1 MLSWKAYALFI
12 GAVTA
17 NAWLVTSLS
26 HIPALAAFAATLGG
40 TLSGALGFQVLARI
54 GAWAKQTS
62 SAGRKVEKGPFA
74 PELLRVWSQSQ
85 VKHCDLTRDGRNI
98 RKDAWLQLQHRLTLA
113 IHLKSPACY
122 TAVADAVVDHV
133 LTFPEV
139 QIDHLLAREFQR
151 IMDLR
156 FDQSDYWLLKGSVN
170 SAAMQHKVDRYHACE
185 ILDKITRGCPSMSE
199 KD

>member
-62 SAGRKVEKGPFA
+62 SAGRKVQKGPFA
-74 PELLRVWSQSQ
+74 PELLRVWNQSQ

-98 RKDAWLQLQHRLTLA
+98 RKDAWLQLQHRLCLA
-113 IHLKSPACY
+113 IHLPSPGCY
-122 TAVADAVVDHV
+122 TAVAEAIVDHIM
-133 LTFPEV
+133 TFPEV
-139 QIDHLLAREFQR
+139 HIDPLLAREFRR

-156 FDQSDYWLLKGSVN
+156 FDESEYWLLTASVN
-170 SAAMQHKVDRYHACE
+170 SAAIQYEVNPYQAKD
-185 ILDKITRGCPSMSE
+185 ILNQIASKLRHDLE
-199 KD
+199 

>member
-62 SAGRKVEKGPFA
+62 SAGRKVQKGPFA
-74 PELLRVWSQSQ
+74 PELLRVWNQSQ

-98 RKDAWLQLQHRLTLA
+98 RKDAWLQLQHRLCLA
-113 IHLKSPACY
+113 IHLPSPACY
-122 TAVADAVVDHV
+122 TAVAEAIVDHI

-139 QIDHLLAREFQR
+139 HIDPLLAREFRR

-156 FDQSDYWLLKGSVN
+156 FDESEYWLLIASVN
-170 SAAMQHKVDRYHACE
+170 SAAIQYEVNPYQAKD
-185 ILDKITRGCPSMSE
+185 ILNQISNTR
-199 KD
+199 K